1 MKNNQRAPEKTLA
14 QAPNPPVLA
23 PVLMM
28 VFWMLLGASAGIRLM
43 DGIWRFID
51 LQVGELSIVVPV
63 GGVVG
68 AVVGGLL
75 GLVSNPRLQVLLM
88 AMFAG
93 AAAGAVAGM
102 LPWGNIGE
110 IGGQVAGGLVGGVAW
125 WTWMF
130 LDRRRGPNL
139 SKPEKLPLSAGA
151 LDEDSASIRLTEI
164 LPRT

>member
-1 MKNNQRAPEKTLA
+1 MKNHPREAPIS
-14 QAPNPPVLA
+14 PVLA

-43 DGIWRFID
+43 DGIWRFLDI
-51 LQVGELSIVVPV
+51 QIGELSIVVPV

-68 AVVGGLL
+68 AVIGGLL

-102 LPWGNIGE
+102 LPWGSIGE
-110 IGGQVAGGLVGGVAW
+110 IGGQVAGGLVGGAAW

-130 LDRRRGPNL
+130 LGRQHRPNSGKVQEMPTDAGL
-139 SKPEKLPLSAGA
+139 LNEDTQSAHY
-151 LDEDSASIRLTEI
+151 LEEV

>member
-1 MKNNQRAPEKTLA
+1 MKNNQQAPKETLA
-14 QAPNPPVLA
+14 PAPIPPVMA

-28 VFWMLLGASAGIRLM
+28 AFWMLLGGSAGIRLM
-43 DGIWRFID
+43 DGIWRFMD
-51 LQVGELSIVVPV
+51 LQVGGLSIVVPV

-68 AVVGGLL
+68 AVAGGLL

-110 IGGQVAGGLVGGVAW
+110 IGGQVAGGLVGGAAW

-130 LDRRRGPNL
+130 LGRQRGPNPG
-139 SKPEKLPLSAGA
+139 KPE
-151 LDEDSASIRLTEI
+151 DM
-164 LPRT
+164 